1 MSLFIVD
8 IVVIVVIVHYRHCS
22 HCNHCSNHPQCSH
35 CSHCHHR
42 SEVAKIKSQLMSE
55 WISKSVSELVT
66 KSPIELSWKIITCV
80 CQASGL
86 CVQEAL
92 AGNVDDTD
100 NQENPHR
107 LQLKRSLFVF
117 TTYQCHILQL
127 TAHHEAPGS
136 EQSTPP
142 SWRELHRPQ
151 QNASSKI
158 WISSWV
164 LNTKKSNT
172 GWSKETVDWNFLPT
186 DSKIPK
192 SVITQWFLEN

>member
-1 MSLFIVD
+1 
-8 IVVIVVIVHYRHCS
+8 
-22 HCNHCSNHPQCSH
+22 
-35 CSHCHHR
+35 
-42 SEVAKIKSQLMSE
+42 MSE

-192 SVITQWFLEN
+192 SVITQWFLESIYREVMVFWCFNSVRCVEFCLSSISNIKYFLHHTKPEHSHEI

>member
-1 MSLFIVD
+1 
-8 IVVIVVIVHYRHCS
+8 
-22 HCNHCSNHPQCSH
+22 
-35 CSHCHHR
+35 
-42 SEVAKIKSQLMSE
+42 MSE

-172 GWSKETVDWNFLPT
+172 EWSKETVDWNFLPT

-192 SVITQWFLEN
+192 SVITQWILESIYREVMVFWCFNSVRCVEFCLFKHFQYRAFSAPYKAWTLQNTLIHIQTP